1 MENPVQEL
9 IVGNISG
16 ATGVEACY
24 EVEMTETVEGSV
36 VNMKLNVELSLHKE
50 RMKKM
55 RK

>member
-16 ATGVEACY
+16 ATGVEARY
-24 EVEMTETVEGSV
+24 EFEMTETVEGSV